1 MTAQAYAK
9 ADYLLA
15 HERLGSIRSTEH
27 SIGRPAFEAAS
38 ESGSSFVSPSH
49 DGNHRVFSFK
59 NKPSLVF
66 NPNHLLM
73 RAPKAYSQRL
83 VSCMYMHI

>member
-1 MTAQAYAK
+1 MTDDGVGVRKSRLFANVRETWQHQEHVRLSKQRAS
-9 ADYLLA
+9 LA
-15 HERLGSIRSTEH
+15 LALF
-27 SIGRPAFEAAS
+27 P
-38 ESGSSFVSPSH
+38 PSH